1 MSVEMHDDKE
11 QWRIREKVLQSELK
25 LALHTY
31 QPKVVIE
38 SGVGKAQ
45 VMSMRTLILLFY
57 MLIDYI

>member
-38 SGVGKAQ
+38 SGVG